1 MPIFFS
7 VDDSAASDI
16 RGVQPGDTLLGA
28 IKLES
33 AAPVEDFIEDKRN
46 W

>member
-7 VDDSAASDI
+7 VDDSAATDI
-16 RGVQPGDTLLGA
+16 KGVEPGDTLLGA
-28 IKLES
+28 IKFES
-33 AAPVEDFIEDKRN
+33 AAPAEDFIEGKSN